1 MGDVLKMTDSI
12 GSLMQDEL
20 VEVLSLSGKRVT
32 VESLANESNTR
43 GSEEIVNELNMELP
57 EEGMMFYEIEGE
69 EKNSMWT
76 VLSPSASNQ
85 KKKKPFLAKCWLSN
99 EELKSFVE
107 FEWEDEESHLRQL
120 FPQDRGLPCELM
132 SALWTEN
139 AEENSDGFCVPRKHM
154 EQRYSKEV

>member
-1 MGDVLKMTDSI
+1 
-12 GSLMQDEL
+12 
-20 VEVLSLSGKRVT
+20 
-32 VESLANESNTR
+32 
-43 GSEEIVNELNMELP
+43 MELP

-85 KKKKPFLAKCWLSN
+85 KEEETILQKCWLSN

-139 AEENSDGFCVPRKHM
+139 AEEEFRWFLRAKETHGAKIL
-154 EQRYSKEV
+154 QRSLTRLEKNEFID

>member
-1 MGDVLKMTDSI
+1 MDRFESI
-12 GSLMQDEL
+12 GFEP
-20 VEVLSLSGKRVT
+20 K
-32 VESLANESNTR
+32 
-43 GSEEIVNELNMELP
+43 EEETIL
-57 EEGMMFYEIEGE
+57 
-69 EKNSMWT
+69 
-76 VLSPSASNQ
+76 Q
-85 KKKKPFLAKCWLSN
+85 KCWLSN

-139 AEENSDGFCVPRKHM
+139 AEEEFRWFFCVPRKHM